1 MGGHMD
7 GQSEGRRQTE
17 HPREI
22 CSAPDA
28 RRNRAN
34 LLIYFFVD
42 SLMMHTDMKSH
53 NAGKLCGFIAKPD

>member
-28 RRNRAN
+28 RRKPDQSFN
-34 LLIYFFVD
+34 LLLRGQFDDAYKYEITQCRQTLRLYR
-42 SLMMHTDMKSH
+42 
-53 NAGKLCGFIAKPD
+53 